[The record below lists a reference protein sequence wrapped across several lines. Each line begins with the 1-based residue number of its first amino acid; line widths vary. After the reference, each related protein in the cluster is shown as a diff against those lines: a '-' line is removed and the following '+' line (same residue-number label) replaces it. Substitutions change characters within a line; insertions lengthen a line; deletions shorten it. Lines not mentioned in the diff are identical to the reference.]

1 MILLSGVHR
10 WLFRSVLP
18 FLITLALT
26 SCTSNKNI
34 SFAKQGANGS
44 ILIQNINIVD
54 VENNRI
60 LKKQDVLITKGIIS
74 QISAHRKH
82 KVVAATIINGAGKY
96 LIPGLWDMH
105 VHIADSSYLKLFVV
119 NGVLG
124 IRDMGGADAGANN
137 GCESITHERLMA
149 WRKLIQSGLL
159 IGPRMLISGP
169 VVSNTGWPTSIN
181 IGTPEDARMAVKK
194 LKEFG
199 VDFIKVYERIPID
212 AYRTLAMEAKALG
225 LPIAGHVPVET
236 VSLLEAAEA
245 GQRSIEHIRDP
256 LLMCFTNNREELLE
270 FFKNDNWSTS
280 DVEWGLNRFGEC
292 AKTIEALKRNN
303 TWLVPTL
310 TVERAKIAVYEQQFV
325 NDPIRTMLPKSVQ
338 QGFLEYVSKKLS
350 LSSQKKKSDSLWWV
364 SQMGLVRRM
373 HGEGIGFLAGTD
385 AACEGGLPGYSL
397 HDELRL
403 FVQAGLTPT
412 EALKTATINP
422 AKYLELTDSLGTIA
436 KGKRADVVI
445 LNGNPLQDISNTKNI
460 HAVISNGRIYHSKDL
475 EALKAEVTKMNAN
488 YK

>member
-1 MILLSGVHR
+1 MILLSGSHK
-10 WLFRSVLP
+10 WLIRYAP
-18 FLITLALT
+18 CFLVILALI
-26 SCTSNKNI
+26 SCTGNKNI
-34 SFAKQGANGS
+34 SSAKQKS
-44 ILIQNINIVD
+44 RVDILIQNINIVD
-54 VENNRI
+54 VENNSI
-60 LKKQDVLITKGIIS
+60 IKQQDVLITKGIIS
-74 QISAHRKH
+74 QISAHRKQR
-82 KVVAATIINGAGKY
+82 VVAATIINGAGKY

-124 IRDMGGADAGANN
+124 IRDMGGAAAGANN
-137 GCESITHERLMA
+137 GCESIAHERLMA
-149 WRKLIQSGLL
+149 WRNLFQSGLL

-194 LKEFG
+194 LKGFG
-199 VDFIKVYERIPID
+199 VDFIKVYEKIPLD
-212 AYRTLAMEAKALG
+212 AYRTLAMEAKAVG

-236 VSLLEAAEA
+236 VSLIEAAEA

-256 LLMCFTNNREELLE
+256 LLMCFTNDTEELLK
-270 FFKNDNWSTS
+270 FFRNDNWSKS

-292 AKTIEALKRNN
+292 AKSIEIFKRNN

-310 TVERAKIAVYEQQFV
+310 AVERAKIAVYEQQFV

-338 QGFLEYVSKKLS
+338 QGFLEYVSKKLATS
-350 LSSQKKKSDSLWWV
+350 YQNKKSDSLWWV
-364 SQMGLVRRM
+364 SQMSLVRRM
-373 HGEGIGFLAGTD
+373 HAGGIGFLAGTD

-436 KGKRADVVI
+436 KGKE
-445 LNGNPLQDISNTKNI
+445 L
-460 HAVISNGRIYHSKDL
+460 
-475 EALKAEVTKMNAN
+475 M
-488 YK
+488 